1 MMIPLKKNGTPF
13 YILGFSLETHYV
25 ARGKKSNSERYAGN
39 NEGKKYKKAKK
50 KNYKQANGREKNGD
64 DEERYLKRHGP
75 PTMQRRTIKE

>member
-1 MMIPLKKNGTPF
+1 MVLLFIFWDFHSKPIMSRGEKNP
-13 YILGFSLETHYV
+13 I
-25 ARGKKSNSERYAGN
+25 ARDTQATMK
-39 NEGKKYKKAKK
+39 GKKYKKAKK